1 MGPGKARASCW
12 PMRGARGNPESL
24 CVLGRSPSGLGWRV
38 RQAHKHC
45 PDSSYRRCGAA
56 SDKVQ
61 CWQSR
66 AGPAAGIRSRGR
78 AEEVLDDGREKE
90 MRQLS
95 RARVRVVRIE
105 SRRSS
110 GRLDGGSLLSFSCT
124 CAGTV
129 PCCRL
134 EVLLPQGMC
143 AKRTKEDQRGPL
155 LGAWS
160 RAPKAKKRAWLQ
172 GK

>member
-1 MGPGKARASCW
+1 MGPGEARAFCW
-12 PMRGARGNPESL
+12 PMRGARGKPESP

-61 CWQSR
+61 HWESR
-66 AGPAAGIRSRGR
+66 AGSAAGIRSR

-95 RARVRVVRIE
+95 RE
-105 SRRSS
+105 SR
-110 GRLDGGSLLSFSCT
+110 
-124 CAGTV
+124 
-129 PCCRL
+129 
-134 EVLLPQGMC
+134 EV
-143 AKRTKEDQRGPL
+143 
-155 LGAWS
+155 
-160 RAPKAKKRAWLQ
+160 
-172 GK
+172 

>member
-1 MGPGKARASCW
+1 MGPGEARASCW
-12 PMRGARGNPESL
+12 PMRGARGNPEPL

-61 CWQSR
+61 RWQSR
-66 AGPAAGIRSRGR
+66 AGPAAGIRSR

-95 RARVRVVRIE
+95 RVRVVRIE

-110 GRLDGGSLLSFSCT
+110 GRLDGGSLPSFSCT

-134 EVLLPQGMC
+134 EVLLVL
-143 AKRTKEDQRGPL
+143 ELELVLVLVLVL
-155 LGAWS
+155 L
-160 RAPKAKKRAWLQ
+160 P
-172 GK
+172 